1 MNKDIFEEMLLFCFM
16 VLTMNEYKKKMKTQ
30 TLSLWYFKKKE
41 TEGIAHYIKNL
52 TVKKNLMNWVIL
64 ITVIMFS
71 QISTQQIINSIFK

>member
-1 MNKDIFEEMLLFCFM
+1 MNKEKFEEMLFCFM
-16 VLTMNEYKKKMKTQ
+16 VLIMNECKKKMKTQ
-30 TLSLWYFKKKE
+30 TLRLWYFKKKE

-52 TVKKNLMNWVIL
+52 TVKTYLMNWVIL